1 MPFEA
6 LGEDV
11 LLRIFCFC
19 DISTVLAVSAIN
31 KGLRFIA
38 LSKQLWLSLVLD
50 PRFRDALDLPPP
62 NREKLECLSTEE
74 LITVVKDAVTG
85 PCSIGDSEHDESS
98 VILTSVQ
105 IPLDDMEYL
114 PFVRLLPGARYLLL
128 HSISTT
134 QQRLC
139 IYDFWSARCVWE
151 RLEQAHT
158 MCEVDLVPGGAIA
171 RVCLVQPGHLPNTQK
186 VHIEELGLTT
196 GASHEL
202 FAVSFTGTI
211 KFGTLCAIV
220 GDFLLG
226 TVLHSHSHFG
236 EAQLVL
242 LIDWRT
248 STFVSLGRMA
258 PHNNVQLIP
267 GYILSTYQ
275 ETSTPPVHNLVLT
288 ALEAF
293 SDRWQPLTANHILLA
308 AQLEAGYAP
317 GTIPIKN
324 ITHQERL
331 EYNHQPLGLVSIT
344 ATPDALH
351 AGAYN
356 ISVHG
361 PYFPERPPRPWTLL
375 GRIGNLR
382 TMTARRGKASPG
394 PAQALLVYRFT
405 PEQGQA
411 TSKLRLVSARCVA
424 DPHHTYWPTERAIA
438 TPSKNS
444 ISVVYRQRLQ
454 RTGADAA

>member
-324 ITHQERL
+324 H
-331 EYNHQPLGLVSIT
+331 
-344 ATPDALH
+344 TPGE
-351 AGAYN
+351 AGIQSSAA
-356 ISVHG
+356 
-361 PYFPERPPRPWTLL
+361 
-375 GRIGNLR
+375 RIGLHHSHTR
-382 TMTARRGKASPG
+382 RTARRRIQHFCSWPLFSRA
-394 PAQALLVYRFT
+394 PAQTLDTFGKDRQSENYDR
-405 PEQGQA
+405 A
-411 TSKLRLVSARCVA
+411 TGEGLPRACSGASGVQIHIGTGTSNQQVA
-424 DPHHTYWPTERAIA
+424 TGF
-438 TPSKNS
+438 
-444 ISVVYRQRLQ
+444 
-454 RTGADAA
+454 RTMCR